1 MARNITSVSKLSRRE
16 GIALHP
22 KAIKTLTKRN
32 YAPGDHGQSRRPR
45 PSDFGVQLR
54 EKQKVKRLYGLLE
67 KQFRRFV
74 AMAENQPGITG
85 ENLLKILEM
94 RLDNAVYRM
103 GLAPSRQSARQLVSH
118 GHIRINGKKATI
130 PSMLVRV
137 GDEVSVKE
145 SSQKNAYFKAIVD
158 NADAAPQL
166 SWMSVNTKKLTAK
179 ITSEPQREEISEPIQ
194 EQLII
199 EYYSR

>member
-85 ENLLKILEM
+85 ENLLKLLEM